1 MERTDNRQE
10 LLELALEGNRQ
21 AFESL
26 TEPHRRELQVHC
38 YRMLGSILDAE
49 DMVQETLVR
58 AWQKLHTFEGRAPL
72 RAWLYRIATNVS
84 LDELAK
90 RTKRS
95 LPQELYPAAD
105 PMRPLDPAIMDP
117 IWIEPFPDAWL
128 ESASADPAARYDQ
141 RESVTLAFLV
151 ALQSLPPRQ
160 RAILLLRDV
169 LDLRSKEVA
178 DLLDLSTSAIESA
191 LYRARNK
198 LSKEVLLADASGS
211 IIRSPGAGFVGPV
224 CERMGGRGYRRAGSP
239 HARGRYLPDAPIAN
253 LGHRTRADQEFH
265 CREHTRWRGPRALE
279 ACTDTGEWP
288 ARLCMV
294 SANARQILF
303 CGIRDSSRDRRGRSR
318 SGCYDVCVS
327 GAVRSV
333 WTLSG
338 DPGLRAG
345 LTIEIRFR

>member
-169 LDLRSKEVA
+169 LDLGSKEVA

-198 LSKEVLLADASGS
+198 LSKKYSSPTPVALSSDPLVQDLLDRYVNAWEAADIEGLVALM
-211 IIRSPGAGFVGPV
+211 REDATFPMPPSPTWVT
-224 CERMGGRGYRRAGSP
+224 GREQIKSFIAANILDGE
-239 HARGRYLPDAPIAN
+239 ARGRWRLVP
-253 LGHRTRADQEFH
+253 TRANGQ
-265 CREHTRWRGPRALE
+265 
-279 ACTDTGEWP
+279 P
-288 ARLCMV
+288 AFAWYR
-294 SANARQILF
+294 RTP
-303 CGIRDSSRDRRGRSR
+303 DKSSFAAFAIQVVTVEEDLVA
-318 SGCYDVCVS
+318 DATTFVF
-327 GAVRSV
+327 
-333 WTLSG
+333 
-338 DPGLRAG
+338 PGLFEAFG
-345 LTIEIRFR
+345 LSVEIPA

>member
-1 MERTDNRQE
+1 MERTENRPE

-58 AWQKLHTFEGRAPL
+58 AWRKLHTYEGRAPL

-90 RTKRS
+90 RSSRS

-105 PMRPLDPAIMDP
+105 PKQPLGPAVMDP

-128 ESASADPAARYDQ
+128 DPTSMDPAARYDQ

-169 LDLRSKEVA
+169 LGLRSKEVA
-178 DLLDLSTSAIESA
+178 NLLELSTSAIESA
-191 LYRARNK
+191 LYRARNT
-198 LSKEVLLADASGS
+198 LSKKYSSPKPGALASDPMLEDLLDRYVNAWEAADIEGLVALMKEDATFPMPPSPTWVSGREQIKSFIAANILDGEASGRWRLLPTQANGSPAFAWYRQRAGRESYAAFAIQVVTVEGNLVADATT
-211 IIRSPGAGFVGPV
+211 FVFPQ
-224 CERMGGRGYRRAGSP
+224 
-239 HARGRYLPDAPIAN
+239 L
-253 LGHRTRADQEFH
+253 F
-265 CREHTRWRGPRALE
+265 E
-279 ACTDTGEWP
+279 AFG
-288 ARLCMV
+288 
-294 SANARQILF
+294 
-303 CGIRDSSRDRRGRSR
+303 
-318 SGCYDVCVS
+318 
-327 GAVRSV
+327 
-333 WTLSG
+333 LSN
-338 DPGLRAG
+338 
-345 LTIEIRFR
+345 EITT